1 METVSYG
8 KTKIACYLGYITQA
22 ISINLL
28 PMLYVTFQNEFS
40 VSFSQLGLLATVI
53 FVVQIL
59 VDLLAA
65 RFAGLLSYRVGCVVA
80 HVLATAGLVLMSCL
94 PSVLPNPY
102 VGILISTV
110 LLSVGGGLTE
120 VLISPVVDA
129 VPGKSKAGEMS
140 LLHSFYCW
148 GVAGVALL
156 STIYFTAFGAVAWR
170 WLTLLWALVPA
181 ITTVL
186 FIVVPLP
193 DKPEESVVEKNTPSL
208 MCRGLFWLFMALMLF
223 SGASE
228 MGMAQWASLF
238 AERGLRI
245 SKATGDLLGMCAFAV
260 LQGTSRVV
268 YARLTLC
275 RDPRRLLAV
284 YAVGCAISYGVVAV
298 SPWPTV
304 SLLGFCFCG
313 WFVGPMWPGLLS
325 LSSSCFPAGGTEMF
339 ALLALCGDIGCA
351 AAPALV
357 GSVSD
362 GLQYGGMAVADA
374 LRGGFGIC
382 AVFPVL
388 LVVGLV
394 LLRGRKH
401 IF

>member
-28 PMLYVTFQNEFS
+28 PLLYVTFQNEFS

-53 FVVQIL
+53 FSLQIL

-65 RFAGLLSYRVGCVVA
+65 RFGGFLSYRAGCVAA
-80 HVLATAGLVLMSCL
+80 HVLATVGLVLMGCL
-94 PSVLPNPY
+94 PSLLPDPY

-129 VPGKSKAGEMS
+129 IPGESKVGEMS

-156 STIYFTAFGAVAWR
+156 STVFFAAFGTVAWR
-170 WLTLLWALVPA
+170 WLMLLWALVPA
-181 ITTVL
+181 FTTVL
-186 FIVVPLP
+186 FLSVPLP
-193 DKPEESVVEKNTPSL
+193 DKPEETVDKKQPPSL
-208 MCRGLFWLFMALMLF
+208 LHHGLFWLFMALMLF

-228 MGMAQWASLF
+228 MGVAQWASLF

-245 SKATGDLLGMCAFAV
+245 SKAMGDLLGLCAFAV
-260 LQGTSRVV
+260 LQGASRVV
-268 YARLTLC
+268 YARLTQR
-275 RDPRRLLAV
+275 RDPPRLLAV
-284 YAVGCAISYGVVAV
+284 YALGCAIGYGIVAV
-298 SPWPTV
+298 SPWPTI
-304 SLLGFCFCG
+304 SLLGFCLCG

-325 LSSSCFPAGGTEMF
+325 LSSARFPAGGTAMF
-339 ALLALCGDIGCA
+339 ALLALCGDVGCA
-351 AAPALV
+351 TAPALV

-362 GLQYGGMAVADA
+362 GLQYGGIAVADA
-374 LRGGFGIC
+374 LRGGFGVC

-388 LVVGLV
+388 LAFGLV
-394 LLRGRKH
+394 LLCRRKH
-401 IF
+401 MH